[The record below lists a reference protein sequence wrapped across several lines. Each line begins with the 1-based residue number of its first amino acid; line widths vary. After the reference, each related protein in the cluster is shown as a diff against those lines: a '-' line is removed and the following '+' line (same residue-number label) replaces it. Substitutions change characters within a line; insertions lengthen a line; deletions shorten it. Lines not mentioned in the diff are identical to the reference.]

1 VLRLVAAFLL
11 FVLAA
16 SAARAEPE
24 QRWTWPLD
32 AGWRLHKGE
41 VAGAWREDFDAKDWL
56 NVTLPYTFNAGDGED
71 GGGYYRGPAWYRR
84 ELNLPAAP
92 AGARLLLQFEGAAL
106 AAEVYV
112 NGRPAG
118 RHEGGYAG
126 FRLDVTDAV
135 RAGTNVVAVR
145 VDNSAG
151 ETIAPLGGDFT
162 VFGGLYRRVSL
173 LSVPVVH
180 VDALDHGGP
189 GVRATVARVS
199 PERAELAVTV
209 PVRNAG
215 RTTTQAAVTIRVLD
229 AGGKEVARAA
239 STVRAPAGQV
249 RPVSQTLVLASPRLW
264 QGRRDP
270 YLYRVVA
277 EVASPGGSDRVE
289 IPLGVRTFAVD
300 PDRGFLLNGQPLP
313 LRGVNYFHAGRPGKG
328 LAVTEAE
335 IDEDFAILAALGAN
349 AVRFVHFQHPQRAYE
364 LADRLGFVVWT
375 EVPLNARV
383 SREPAFEANLLQQ
396 MRELIR
402 QNAQHPSVAFWGLG
416 NEVYQSDETSNR
428 LLAELQKTAR
438 AEDPSR
444 LTVYAHCCADDL
456 APHALHADV
465 GAYNKY
471 FGWYPDQ
478 VGDIGQWADRLH
490 ARAPQRAFAVSE
502 YGAGGSVL
510 HQEDPPRRPSPAG
523 GWHPEQYQAQFHED
537 AETTLATRGYLWGR
551 FIWVAFDLASDGRN
565 EGDRP
570 GINDKGLVTYDR
582 TIRKDAYYWQ
592 QANWSDA
599 PMVRIASRRMTPRRE
614 ASVDVKV
621 YSNAARVRLTVNGAD
636 LGDREV
642 VGRKAVWTGVALR
655 PGANMLRATA
665 EAGGRR
671 VSDEIAWSYE
681 VAPQAPTL
689 EEGKWLRGGELG
701 VVPPAKSVV
710 VPELK

>member
-1 VLRLVAAFLL
+1 MPRLVAALL
-11 FVLAA
+11 LLLLAVG
-16 SAARAEPE
+16 AARAEPPSA
-24 QRWTWPLD
+24 QRWSQPLD
-32 AGWRLHKGE
+32 AGWRFHKGE
-41 VAGAWREDFDAKDWL
+41 AAAAWREDFEPKDWL
-56 NVTLPYTFNAGDGED
+56 NVTLPHTFNAGDGED

-84 ELNLPAAP
+84 VLTLPAAP
-92 AGARLLLQFEGAAL
+92 TGSRLLLQFEGAAL
-106 AAEVYV
+106 AADVYV
-112 NGRPAG
+112 NGRQVG

-126 FRLDVTDAV
+126 FRFDVTDLV
-135 RAGTNVVAVR
+135 RAGANLVAVR

-173 LSVPVVH
+173 LSVPDVH

-189 GVRATVARVS
+189 GLRVTVVRVA
-199 PERAELAVTV
+199 PGRADLAVTV

-215 RTTTQAAVTIRVLD
+215 RVSVRAAVTVRVLD
-229 AGGKEVARAA
+229 ADGKEVARAA
-239 STVRAPAGQV
+239 STVRAAGGQV
-249 RPVSQTLVLASPRLW
+249 RPVALPLVVASPRLW
-264 QGRRDP
+264 RGRQDP

-277 EVASPGGSDRVE
+277 EVASPGALDRVA

-300 PDRGFLLNGQPLP
+300 PDRGFLLNGGPLP

-328 LAVTEAE
+328 LAVSDAE
-335 IDEDFAILAALGAN
+335 IDQDFAILAELGAN

-364 LADRLGFVVWT
+364 LADRLGLVVWT
-375 EVPLNARV
+375 EVPLNSRV
-383 SREPAFEANLLQQ
+383 SAEPAFEANLMQQ

-444 LTVYAHCCADDL
+444 LTTYAHCCADDL

-478 VGDIGQWADRLH
+478 GGDIGEWADQLR
-490 ARAPQRAFAVSE
+490 ARAPQRAFAIGE
-502 YGAGGSVL
+502 YGAGASVL
-510 HQEDPPRRPSPAG
+510 HQEDPPNRPSPAG
-523 GWHPEQYQAQFHED
+523 GWHPEQYQARFHED
-537 AETTLATRGYLWGR
+537 AEPRLAARGYLWGR

-621 YSNAARVRLTVNGAD
+621 YSNAARVRLMLNGAD
-636 LGDREV
+636 LGERDV
-642 VGRKAVWTGVALR
+642 IGRKAVWPGVALQ
-655 PGANMLRATA
+655 PGPNALRATV
-665 EAGGRR
+665 EAGDRR
-671 VSDEIAWSYE
+671 LSDEVAWSYE
-681 VAPQAPTL
+681 TAQQAPTQN
-689 EEGKWLRGGELG
+689 EGK
-701 VVPPAKSVV
+701 
-710 VPELK
+710 